1 MPLRQKTLAILL
13 SVGLIILI
21 FELVRRRKLREEY
34 SWLWMLTGVVV
45 FVLAIWH
52 NLLLSISRLLGIAL
66 PASTIFLLGVFFLIL
81 INLYFSV
88 KISTLAS
95 QVKELTQKQAILES
109 HINEQH
115 RNYKEKQS

>member
-1 MPLRQKTLAILL
+1 MPLRQKALAILL

-66 PASTIFLLGVFFLIL
+66 PASTIFLFGVFFSHTDQ
-81 INLYFSV
+81 SV
-88 KISTLAS
+88 FFGKDFNSC
-95 QVKELTQKQAILES
+95 
-109 HINEQH
+109 
-115 RNYKEKQS
+115 